1 MQLKNMLFKCSL
13 KFWPPNAVWKYDLQ
27 MQLYDL
33 QMQFEI
39 MSSKCSF
46 KLWPLYEVRKYDF

>member
-1 MQLKNMLFKCSL
+1 MQFEILTSKCSL
-13 KFWPPNAVWKYDLQ
+13 KIWPPNAIWK
-27 MQLYDL
+27 YDL